1 MEPTEDREKR
11 NKGQKAHIIGP
22 AVRNPRRSY
31 FLTHTYINSSLSS
44 PFCYSLRHKTNI
56 RGGKNKPFSLR
67 FSSSSSL
74 LSLQILFPFRVFVFF
89 QTEPEFYVCFVFRVF
104 HVFFLL
110 KI

>member
-31 FLTHTYINSSLSS
+31 FFTHTYINSSLSS
-44 PFCYSLRHKTNI
+44 PFFYSLRHKTNI
-56 RGGKNKPFSLR
+56 RGGNNKPFSLR

-74 LSLQILFPFRVFVFF
+74 VSLQILFPFRVFFK
-89 QTEPEFYVCFVFRVF
+89 TEPELSVCIVFRVF